1 LPPARKRKGE
11 PVGWQ
16 GLYNTAPILGQCG
29 GCRATIF
36 LAHIDGLHERLDPTP
51 LSQLGETVAWLQGDR
66 TFLWTGLHTKLFRR
80 TTYTIRTQP
89 VPITGVVIRLHRC
102 GNEAALTGVFA
113 ASFEPKEKIDGEAL
127 PDF

>member
-29 GCRATIF
+29 GCGARIF

-102 GNEAALTGVFA
+102 GNGAALVGPFA
-113 ASFEPKEKIDGEAL
+113 ASFEPKEKIDAEAI